1 MYAAYGDMAQMPG
14 LMVDKTPS
22 SQMFLELSNLC
33 PGADCLFGL
42 SGCEL
47 VDHMNVQLYMFGG
60 DRYASALTMIPESFI
75 HLLIVSAFFIPN
87 ILGVRLDR
95 QDEILLVLTN
105 SRWDQHSQST
115 LTSSSSALALLA
127 AF

>member
-47 VDHMNVQLYMFGG
+47 VDHRRPYICLAVTVM
-60 DRYASALTMIPESFI
+60 
-75 HLLIVSAFFIPN
+75 HLL
-87 ILGVRLDR
+87 
-95 QDEILLVLTN
+95 LL
-105 SRWDQHSQST
+105 
-115 LTSSSSALALLA
+115 
-127 AF
+127 